1 MILIVAGKPAFA
13 HFNYIKTAMTTTN
26 DNVVWITGAS
36 SGIGKAMA
44 FEWARLGYKVALS
57 ARRRELLEEI
67 AQAIRNAGGQA
78 EAVPVDI
85 MDEKSIEHAVR
96 HIINTWGRMDVA
108 VANAGF
114 GVFGSIEK
122 LTTHDWNR
130 QLQGN
135 VVGLALTV
143 KYALPHLKQSQGRI
157 GLVGSVG
164 AFLPN
169 PQVGAYGAS
178 KAAVHS
184 IGLTLQVEL
193 MGTGV
198 SCTVIHPGFV
208 VSEIARI
215 DNEGRW
221 HPDRPDP
228 RPAKLMWPTDKAAK
242 VMVKAI
248 LKRKRNYIF
257 TTHGRIFVW
266 LQRWFPG
273 VMRTIASKGPR
284 PE

>member
-1 MILIVAGKPAFA
+1 MENTK
-13 HFNYIKTAMTTTN
+13 

-44 FEWARLGYKVALS
+44 FEWARLGYKVAIS
-57 ARRRELLEEI
+57 ARRKELLEEI
-67 AQAIRNAGGQA
+67 ALGIKNSGGQA
-78 EAVPVDI
+78 LVVPVDI
-85 MDEKSIEHAVR
+85 MEEKSIEDAVKT
-96 HIINTWGRMDVA
+96 IITAWGRLDVV

-114 GVFGSIEK
+114 GVFGSIET
-122 LTTHDWNR
+122 LTAKDWNR

-143 KYALPHLKQSQGRI
+143 KYALPYLKQTQGRV

-164 AFLPN
+164 AYVPN
-169 PQVGAYGAS
+169 PNVGAYGAS

-184 IGLTLQVEL
+184 IGLTLQAEL

-198 SCTVIHPGFV
+198 SCTTIHPGFV
-208 VSEIARI
+208 VSEIARV
-215 DNEGRW
+215 DNDGIW
-221 HPDRPDP
+221 HPERTDP

-248 LKRKRNYIF
+248 MARKRVYIF
-257 TTHGRIFVW
+257 TTHGRIIVW

-273 VMRTIASKGPR
+273 LVRTMISKGPK
-284 PE
+284 PELA

>member
-1 MILIVAGKPAFA
+1 MINTKE
-13 HFNYIKTAMTTTN
+13 K
-26 DNVVWITGAS
+26 VVWITGAS

-57 ARRRELLEEI
+57 SRRKELLDGVANEI
-67 AQAIRNAGGQA
+67 SQSGGHALVFQC
-78 EAVPVDI
+78 DI
-85 MDEKSIEHAVR
+85 MEETAIQNAVQQ
-96 HIINTWGRMDVA
+96 IITTWDRMDVV

-122 LTTHDWNR
+122 LSAKDWNR

-135 VVGLALTV
+135 VTGLAVTV
-143 KYALPHLKQSQGRI
+143 KYALPYLKKTDGRI
-157 GLVGSVG
+157 GLVGSIG
-164 AFLPN
+164 AYLPN
-169 PQVGAYGAS
+169 PNLGAYGAS

-193 MGTGV
+193 MGTGT
-198 SCTVIHPGFV
+198 SCTTIHPGFI
-208 VSEIARI
+208 VSEIARM
-215 DNEGRW
+215 DNEGVW

-228 RPAKLMWPTDKAAK
+228 RPANLMWPTDRAAR

-248 LKRKRNYIF
+248 LKRKRNYVF
-257 TTHGRIFVW
+257 TGHGKVFVW
-266 LQRWFPG
+266 LQRWVPG
-273 VMRTIASKGPR
+273 LMRLIISKSPK

>member
-1 MILIVAGKPAFA
+1 
-13 HFNYIKTAMTTTN
+13 MTSTKE
-26 DNVVWITGAS
+26 NVVWITGAS

-44 FEWARLGYKVALS
+44 FEWARLGYKVVLS
-57 ARRRELLEEI
+57 ARRKELLEEI
-67 AQAIRNAGGQA
+67 ALEITNSGG
-78 EAVPVDI
+78 ETWVVPVDI
-85 MDEKSIEHAVR
+85 MEEKSIEHAVQS
-96 HIINTWGRMDVA
+96 IITTWGRLDIA

-114 GVFGSIEK
+114 GVFGSIDK
-122 LTTHDWNR
+122 LTAKDWNR

-135 VVGLALTV
+135 VTGLALTV
-143 KYALPHLKQSQGRI
+143 KYTLPHLKQNQGRI

-164 AFLPN
+164 AYLPN
-169 PQVGAYGAS
+169 PNVGAYGAS

-193 MGTGV
+193 KGTGV
-198 SCTVIHPGFV
+198 SCTTLHPGFV

-215 DNEGRW
+215 DNEGVW
-221 HPDRPDP
+221 HAERPDP
-228 RPAKLMWPTDKAAK
+228 RPSNLMWPTDKAAK

-248 LKRKRNYIF
+248 MKRRRNYVF
-257 TTHGRIFVW
+257 TTHGRAIVW

-273 VMRTIASKGPR
+273 LVRTIVSKGPK

>member
-1 MILIVAGKPAFA
+1 
-13 HFNYIKTAMTTTN
+13 MTNTN
-26 DNVVWITGAS
+26 EKVVWITGAS

-44 FEWARLGYKVALS
+44 FEWARLGYKVVLS
-57 ARRRELLEEI
+57 ARRKELLEEI
-67 AQAIRNAGGQA
+67 AIEIKNSGG
-78 EAVPVDI
+78 EALVVPVDI
-85 MDEKSIEHAVR
+85 MEEKSIENAVQS
-96 HIINTWGRMDVA
+96 IIITWGRLDVA

-114 GVFGSIEK
+114 GVFGSIDK
-122 LTTHDWNR
+122 LTAKDWER

-135 VVGLALTV
+135 VTGLALTV
-143 KYALPHLKQSQGRI
+143 KYALPHLKQNQGRI

-164 AFLPN
+164 AYVPN
-169 PQVGAYGAS
+169 PHVGAYGAS

-198 SCTVIHPGFV
+198 SCTTIHPGFV
-208 VSEIARI
+208 VSEIAKI
-215 DNEGRW
+215 DNEGIW
-221 HPDRPDP
+221 HPERPDP
-228 RPAKLMWPTDKAAK
+228 RPVNLMWPTNKAAK

-248 LKRKRNYIF
+248 IKRKRNYVF
-257 TTHGRIFVW
+257 TTHGRVFVW

-273 VMRTIASKGPR
+273 LLRTIVSKGPK